1 MTTNA
6 ATDQFVQQQVYALV
20 VEEMAKGSD
29 KYSIIEQLETMGV
42 DATEAASLVESVYG
56 KAKEAVFDERAS
68 FSDVVQGALGGMLV
82 AVLGGSIWAALTTI
96 TDVEVTF
103 LSLLLGFACGFGV
116 LKAARGRRGVAVQLA
131 AAVCFLF
138 GFLLAKYGSFFY
150 SLKNLFIEELGAAS
164 VIDMTMFSTAILGI
178 FFETLPAMIN
188 PWTLLWVSVSVAT
201 AWLIPKS
208 YFPVESPLTY
218 KDNSA

>member
-20 VEEMAKGSD
+20 VEEMAMGSD